1 LNGCLEKLVCAEK
14 GALMT
19 LERHGAQGYFN
30 RVSAKWRKLYATP
43 NSLSL
48 YMNRFLRSAVYERYR
63 LVFENC
69 GPIKDASVLD
79 IGCGAGMHATEFAA
93 RGASRVV
100 GIDFAP
106 AMVEQA
112 RQVAEE
118 KGLDDRCEFICDD
131 FQAFSFQEDFDIVL
145 AMGLFDY
152 ISDPKPIFEK
162 VAGFTKRRFLGSFPM
177 NGPLWRLQR
186 TIRYNWIKR
195 CPVYEYNAGQVES
208 LYKDATFS
216 HVRILPLKRGLFGIG
231 DR

>member
-1 LNGCLEKLVCAEK
+1 LEYPVIKEE
-14 GALMT
+14 GALMIS
-19 LERHGAQGYFN
+19 ERHGAQGYFN
-30 RVSAKWRKLYATP
+30 RVSDKWRKLYAAS

-48 YMNRFLRSAVYERYR
+48 HMNRFLRSAVYERYR
-63 LVFENC
+63 LVFEHC

-100 GIDFAP
+100 GIDFAL

-112 RQVAEE
+112 RQVAGET
-118 KGLDDRCEFICDD
+118 GLDNRCEFICDD
-131 FQAFSFQEDFDIVL
+131 FLATSFQEEFDIVL

-152 ISDPKPIFEK
+152 ISDPRPIFEK
-162 VAGFTKRRFLGSFPM
+162 VAGLTKRRFMGSFPM

-186 TIRYNWIKR
+186 TIRYNWIKG
-195 CPVYEYNAGQVES
+195 CPVYEYNAEQVES
-208 LYKDATFS
+208 LYKNAMFS
-216 HVRILPLKRGLFGIG
+216 HVGILPLKRGLFGIG

>member
-1 LNGCLEKLVCAEK
+1 MIA
-14 GALMT
+14 
-19 LERHGAQGYFN
+19 ERHGVQGYFN
-30 RVSAKWRKLYATP
+30 RVSTKWRKLYATP

-48 YMNRFLRSAVYERYR
+48 YMNRLLRSAVYERYR
-63 LVFENC
+63 LVFEYC

-79 IGCGAGMHATEFAA
+79 IGCGAGMHATAFAE

-112 RQVAEE
+112 RQVAKET
-118 KGLDDRCEFICDD
+118 GLNNRCEFICDD
-131 FQAFSFQEDFDIVL
+131 FLATSFQEEFDIVL

-152 ISDPKPIFEK
+152 IADPRPIFEK
-162 VAGFTKRRFLGSFPM
+162 VVGLAKRKFLGSFPV

-186 TIRYNWIKR
+186 KIRYNWIKR
-195 CPVYEYNAGQVES
+195 CPVYEYNAEQVES
-208 LYKDATFS
+208 LYKNAAFS
-216 HVRILPLKRGLFGIG
+216 QVRILPLKRGLFGIG